1 MFSARTTNK
10 IRLKLY
16 DAIISLLRLFTMIS
30 ISSGKFGFI
39 TARNKQVIGTSLNE
53 SPQNLATE
61 KKMRCHHDM
70 QKSFRLYGDSLKCE
84 IFTEM
89 FW

>member
-10 IRLKLY
+10 ILLKLY
-16 DAIISLLRLFTMIS
+16 GAIISLLRLFTMIS
-30 ISSGKFGFI
+30 ISSRKFGFI

-61 KKMRCHHDM
+61 KKCVVTTICRSHLDC
-70 QKSFRLYGDSLKCE
+70 
-84 IFTEM
+84 TETV
-89 FW
+89 